1 MTGTKELATTLTD
14 DELHLLIKEARR
26 RGIAPDEL
34 LTHLVR
40 QEIDQRTKPKLR
52 RGNVRPFRRKPD

>member
-1 MTGTKELATTLTD
+1 MTGTKELAATLTD

-26 RGIAPDEL
+26 RGITPEQL

-40 QEIDQRTKPKLR
+40 QEIDHRTKPKLR

>member
-26 RGIAPDEL
+26 RGVEPEEL
-34 LTHLVR
+34 LTQLVR
-40 QEIDQRTKPKLR
+40 QEIDHRTKPKLR